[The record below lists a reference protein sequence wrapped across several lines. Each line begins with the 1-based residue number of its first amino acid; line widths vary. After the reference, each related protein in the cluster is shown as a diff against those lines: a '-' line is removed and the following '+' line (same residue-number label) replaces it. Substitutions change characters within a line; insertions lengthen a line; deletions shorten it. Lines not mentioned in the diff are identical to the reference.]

1 MIRTVDPSKYTLTRV
16 QQVLGLSRAVLSSLI
31 AEGVVIPA
39 RGARNELLFSFQDLT
54 LLRTAHRLRE
64 ANISPLKISRS
75 LAKLRA
81 ELPSELP
88 LTGLRVT
95 AIGSDVVVRDRA
107 RQWQAESGQLLID
120 FDIAPS
126 PCGSITFMQHDE
138 TSATLTAEECFAEGV
153 DLEEADSAAAERAYR
168 QAIEL
173 DPGCADAYVN
183 LGAMLCKADRSKEAV
198 MLYSQA
204 IVHHPRHALLHFN
217 RAVAF
222 EDQDLPAE
230 ALAAYLQALV
240 VDPGL
245 ADAHF
250 NAARLYQHAGDFQG
264 TLRHFNAYRRLQAKL
279 RS

>member
-1 MIRTVDPSKYTLTRV
+1 MDATKYTLTRV
-16 QQVLGLSRAVLSSLI
+16 QQVLGLSRAVLSGLI
-31 AEGVVIPA
+31 AEGVVVPA
-39 RGARNELLFSFQDLT
+39 RGARNEFIFSFQDLT
-54 LLRTAHRLRE
+54 LLRTAHRLR
-64 ANISPLKISRS
+64 AVNISPAQISRS

-88 LTGLRVT
+88 LSGLHVT

-126 PCGSITFMQHDE
+126 GGSITFMRHDE
-138 TSATLTAEECFAEGV
+138 TSASLTAEERFAQGV

-173 DPGCADAYVN
+173 DPGYADSYVN

-204 IVHHPRHALLHFN
+204 ILQHPGHALLHFN
-217 RAVAF
+217 LAVAL
-222 EDQDLPAE
+222 ENQNLTVE

-264 TLRHFNAYRRLQAKL
+264 TLRHFNAYRRLQANL